1 MDVTAFRA
9 ELGDIPVEDHP
20 RIVQQKSRDHYWYSP
35 ILKAQLDHVT
45 ADIVVNPRTQE
56 EVVAVLR
63 AAHKHG
69 VPITPRGAGTGNY
82 GQAMPLAGGAILS
95 LMNLD
100 RVISITQESVRAE
113 AG

>member
-35 ILKAQLDHVT
+35 ILKAQLDQVT
-45 ADIVVNPRTQE
+45 AQLVVSPRSQD
-56 EVVAVLR
+56 EVVTILG
-63 AAHKHG
+63 AAYKHE

-82 GQAMPLAGGAILS
+82 GQAMPLAGGAILN
-95 LMNLD
+95 LMGLD
-100 RVISITQESVRAE
+100 R
-113 AG
+113 

>member
-1 MDVTAFRA
+1 MDLTAFRA
-9 ELGDIPVEDHP
+9 ALGDIPVEDHP

-35 ILKAQLDHVT
+35 ILKAQLDGVT
-45 ADIVVNPRTQE
+45 ADIVVSPRTQD
-56 EVVAVLR
+56 EVVTVLR
-63 AAHKHG
+63 EAFRHQ

-100 RVISITQESVRAE
+100 RVVKITR
-113 AG
+113 